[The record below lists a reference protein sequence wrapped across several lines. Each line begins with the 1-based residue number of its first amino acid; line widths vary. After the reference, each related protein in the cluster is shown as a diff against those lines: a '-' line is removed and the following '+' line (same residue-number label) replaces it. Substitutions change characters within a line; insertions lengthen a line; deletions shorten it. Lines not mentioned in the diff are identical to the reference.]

1 MNIINS
7 VTGLNINLNLREMNN
22 PNNII
27 VQRINYCNVNDDDEE
42 DEEDEDEEDEEEE
55 DEEEEEEEDGENN
68 ENDENEENEEE
79 NDDGKEENSNEEN
92 EENEINEIND
102 ENNDV
107 QIFFHKRKKFILEL
121 NEFQYKHIK
130 KYSTIKEKKCSIC
143 LNKYKSP
150 DIIKEFPCKHIF
162 HKTCILKWLKNS
174 DRCPI
179 CKYDISGDINN
190 MDFDKLISDDEKED
204 ES

>member
-1 MNIINS
+1 MLMNGENYKQINKNEENNNLS
-7 VTGLNINLNLREMNN
+7 PKVNLKDSKENQSAKFSIVSNDSLVQSNNNLNEHFFDS
-22 PNNII
+22 NNI
-27 VQRINYCNVNDDDEE
+27 
-42 DEEDEDEEDEEEE
+42 
-55 DEEEEEEEDGENN
+55 
-68 ENDENEENEEE
+68 NDENIENEENENEEE
-79 NDDGKEENSNEEN
+79 NDDEKEENNE

-179 CKYDISGDINN
+179 CKYDISKDINN
-190 MDFDKLISDDEKED
+190 MEFDKLISDDEKED